1 MAQRS
6 KPYTKKLALLD
17 VFAFIVTG
25 GGWLL
30 IMAVRELYRWSR
42 PSRSYI

>member
-1 MAQRS
+1 MARS

-17 VFAFIVTG
+17 VALFLITG

-30 IMAVRELYRWSR
+30 VMIVRELYRR
-42 PSRSYI
+42 N